1 MRLIEINDVSK
12 IYKPKG
18 RKKGLPVTAVSHA
31 TLDVEEGEIL
41 GLLGAN
47 GAGKTTL
54 IKLMLGLVNPDGGSI
69 TIGGYDIATSREKAL
84 AQVGA
89 IVEAP
94 TLFNDFSGLDNLKY
108 YAKLQGGNI
117 SETQIKSIVK
127 LVGLESRINDKFK
140 TYSLGMRQRLGI
152 AQAIMHNPKLLLL
165 DEPTNGLDPDGISQ
179 MRELFINL
187 KNQMGTT
194 IIISSHIL
202 GEMQQTCD
210 RVAFMA
216 NGEIKAV
223 KSMEEV
229 NYGVDSMRKFAIE
242 CSDIVKAQRL
252 VTSLEIETGIQNNA
266 LVAIVNQAQIGEIVK
281 VLVDNDIV
289 VYSVNKL
296 KRSLEDL
303 YKEVSNQGR
312 ENLSKEAPNEQQYV

>member
-54 IKLMLGLVNPDGGSI
+54 IKLILGLVNADGGSI
-69 TIGGYDIATSREKAL
+69 TIGGYDVSTSREKAL

-94 TLFNDFSGLDNLKY
+94 TLFNDFSGMDNLKY
-108 YAKLQGGNI
+108 YARLQGANI
-117 SETQIKSIVK
+117 SEEKLKSIVS
-127 LVGLESRINDKFK
+127 LVGLEERINDKFK

-152 AQAIMHNPKLLLL
+152 AQAIVHSPRLLLL
-165 DEPTNGLDPDGISQ
+165 DEPTNGLDPEGIAQ
-179 MRELFINL
+179 MRDLFLNL

-194 IIISSHIL
+194 VIISSHIL

-216 NGEIKAV
+216 KGEIKAV

-242 CSDIVKAQRL
+242 CSDLQRASQL
-252 VTSLEIETGIQNNA
+252 VAMQGIEASVQNNA
-266 LVAIVNQAQIGEIVK
+266 VVVIVDQAQVGELVK
-281 VLVDNDIV
+281 TLVENDVV
-289 VYSVNKL
+289 VYTVNKL

-303 YKEVSNQGR
+303 YREVSGGGSEHSPKEVS
-312 ENLSKEAPNEQQYV
+312 

>member
-12 IYKPKG
+12 TYKPKG
-18 RKKGLPVTAVSHA
+18 RKKGTPVTAVSHA
-31 TLDVEEGEIL
+31 TLDIEEGEIL

-54 IKLMLGLVNPDGGSI
+54 IKLMLGLVNPDSGSI
-69 TIGGYDIATSREKAL
+69 TIGGFDVSTSREKAL

-94 TLFNDFSGLDNLKY
+94 TLFNDFSGMENLKY
-108 YAKLQGGNI
+108 YARLQGVHL
-117 SETQIKSIVK
+117 SEEKLKSIVS
-127 LVGLESRINDKFK
+127 LVGLDKRINDKFK

-152 AQAIMHNPKLLLL
+152 AQAIMHSPKLLLL
-165 DEPTNGLDPDGISQ
+165 DEPTNGLDPEGIAQ
-179 MRELFINL
+179 MRDLFINL

-242 CSDIVKAQRL
+242 CSDLQRA
-252 VTSLEIETGIQNNA
+252 SEIISEQGVQNA
-266 LVAIVNQAQIGEIVK
+266 LNKNSIIFIVNQEQVGELVK
-281 VLVDNDIV
+281 SLVQSDIV
-289 VYSVNKL
+289 VYTVNKL

-303 YKEVSNQGR
+303 YKEVS
-312 ENLSKEAPNEQQYV
+312 K

>member
-12 IYKPKG
+12 TYKPKG
-18 RKKGLPVTAVSHA
+18 RKKGAPITAVSHA

-41 GLLGAN
+41 GLLGSN

-54 IKLMLGLVNPDGGSI
+54 IKLMLGLVTPDSGSI
-69 TIGGYDIATSREKAL
+69 TIGGYDVSTSREKAL

-94 TLFNDFSGLDNLKY
+94 TLFNDFSGMDNLKY
-108 YAKLQGGNI
+108 YARLQGGSI
-117 SETQIKSIVK
+117 SEEKLKSIVA
-127 LVGLESRINDKFK
+127 LVGLEDRINDKFK

-152 AQAIMHNPKLLLL
+152 AQAIMHSPKLLLL
-165 DEPTNGLDPDGISQ
+165 DEPTNGLDPDGIAQMRDLFLNLKSQ
-179 MRELFINL
+179 MG
-187 KNQMGTT
+187 MT

-216 NGEIKAV
+216 KGEIKAV

-242 CSDIVKAQRL
+242 CSDLPKAMEL
-252 VTSLEIETGIQNNA
+252 ILEQGVEATQQNNA
-266 LVAIVNQAQIGEIVK
+266 IVIIVNQAQVGELVK
-281 VLVDNDIV
+281 TLVQNDIV
-289 VYSVNKL
+289 VYTVNKI

-303 YKEVSNQGR
+303 YKEVSNVSADK
-312 ENLSKEAPNEQQYV
+312 LCKEGQKNE

>member
-12 IYKPKG
+12 TYKPKG
-18 RKKGLPVTAVSHA
+18 RKKGMPITAVSHA

-41 GLLGAN
+41 GLLGSN

-54 IKLMLGLVNPDGGSI
+54 IKLMLGLVAPDSGSI
-69 TIGGYDIATSREKAL
+69 TIGGYDVITSREKAL
-84 AQVGA
+84 EQVGA

-94 TLFNDFSGLDNLKY
+94 TLFNDFSGMDNLKY
-108 YAKLQGGNI
+108 YARLQGGNI
-117 SETQIKSIVK
+117 SEERLKSIVA
-127 LVGLESRINDKFK
+127 LVGLEDRINDKFK

-152 AQAIMHNPKLLLL
+152 AQAIMHSPKLLLL
-165 DEPTNGLDPDGISQ
+165 DEPTNGLDPDGIAQ
-179 MRELFINL
+179 MRDLFLNL

-216 NGEIKAV
+216 KGEIKAV

-242 CSDIVKAQRL
+242 CSDLQKAMEL
-252 VTSLEIETGIQNNA
+252 IIEQDVEATLQNNA
-266 LVAIVNQAQIGEIVK
+266 IVIIVNQAQVGELVK
-281 VLVDNDIV
+281 TLVQNDIV
-289 VYSVNKL
+289 VYTVNKL

-303 YKEVSNQGR
+303 YKEVSGVGR
-312 ENLSKEAPNEQQYV
+312 EKLYKEVQSNE

>member
-1 MRLIEINDVSK
+1 MKLIEINDVTK

-18 RKKGLPVTAVSHA
+18 RKKSSPVTAVSHA
-31 TLDVEEGEIL
+31 SLDVEEGEII

-54 IKLMLGLVNPDGGSI
+54 IKLILGLVCPDSGTI
-69 TIGGYDIATSREKAL
+69 TINGFDISKSREKAL
-84 AQVGA
+84 EYVGA

-108 YAKLQGGNI
+108 YARLQGGNI
-117 SETQIKSIVK
+117 SLSKIDSIVK
-127 LVGLESRINDKFK
+127 LVGLENRINDLFK
-140 TYSLGMRQRLGI
+140 TYSLGMKQRLGI
-152 AQAIMHNPKLLLL
+152 AQAILHNPKLLLL
-165 DEPTNGLDPDGISQ
+165 DEPTNGLDPDGIAQ
-179 MRELFINL
+179 MRQLFLNL
-187 KNQMGTT
+187 KNQLGTT

-202 GEMQQTCD
+202 GEIQQTCD

-216 NGEIKAV
+216 QGEIKAV

-242 CSDIVKAQRL
+242 CSDTQRAQDIIKAMN
-252 VTSLEIETGIQNNA
+252 IEVQMQNNA
-266 LVAIVNQAQIGEIVK
+266 LIVIVNQAEIGEIVK
-281 VLVDNDIV
+281 TMVENNIV
-289 VYSVNKL
+289 VYTVNKL

-303 YKEVSNQGR
+303 YKEVS
-312 ENLSKEAPNEQQYV
+312 K

>member
-1 MRLIEINDVSK
+1 MRLVEINDVSK
-12 IYKPKG
+12 TYKPKG
-18 RKKGLPVTAVSHA
+18 RKKGFPVTAVSHA

-54 IKLMLGLVNPDGGSI
+54 IKLMLRLVNPDGGSI
-69 TIGGYDIATSREKAL
+69 TIGGYDVSAAREKAL

-94 TLFNDFSGLDNLKY
+94 TLFNDFSGMDNLKY
-108 YAKLQGGNI
+108 YARLQGGNI
-117 SETQIKSIVK
+117 SEEKLKSIVA
-127 LVGLESRINDKFK
+127 LVGLEDRIHDKFK

-152 AQAIMHNPKLLLL
+152 AQAIMHSPKLLLL
-165 DEPTNGLDPDGISQ
+165 DEPTNGLDPDGIAQ
-179 MRELFINL
+179 MRDLFINL

-216 NGEIKAV
+216 KGEIKAV

-229 NYGVDSMRKFAIE
+229 NYGVDSLRKFAIE
-242 CSDIVKAQRL
+242 CSDMQRA
-252 VTSLEIETGIQNNA
+252 SQIIAMQGIEANIQNNA
-266 LVAIVNQAQIGEIVK
+266 IVVIVDQAQVGELVK
-281 VLVDNDIV
+281 ELVEKDVI

-303 YKEVSNQGR
+303 YREVSSGESENRCKEVS
-312 ENLSKEAPNEQQYV
+312 EL

>member
-1 MRLIEINDVSK
+1 MRLVEINDVSK
-12 IYKPKG
+12 TYKPKG
-18 RKKGLPVTAVSHA
+18 RKKGFLVTAVSHA

-69 TIGGYDIATSREKAL
+69 TIGGYDVSAAREKAL

-94 TLFNDFSGLDNLKY
+94 TLFNDFSGMDNLKY
-108 YAKLQGGNI
+108 YARLQGGNI
-117 SETQIKSIVK
+117 SEEKLKSIVA
-127 LVGLESRINDKFK
+127 LVGLEDRIHDKFK

-152 AQAIMHNPKLLLL
+152 AQAIMHSPKLLLL
-165 DEPTNGLDPDGISQ
+165 DEPTNGLDPDGIAQ
-179 MRELFINL
+179 MRDLFINL

-216 NGEIKAV
+216 KGEIKAV

-242 CSDIVKAQRL
+242 CSDMQRA
-252 VTSLEIETGIQNNA
+252 SQIIAMQGIEANIQNNA
-266 LVAIVNQAQIGEIVK
+266 IVVIVDQAQVGELVK
-281 VLVDNDIV
+281 ELVEKDVI

-303 YKEVSNQGR
+303 YREVSNGESENRNKEVS
-312 ENLSKEAPNEQQYV
+312 EL

>member
-1 MRLIEINDVSK
+1 MRLVEINDVSK
-12 IYKPKG
+12 TYKPKG
-18 RKKGLPVTAVSHA
+18 RKKGFPVTAVSHA

-69 TIGGYDIATSREKAL
+69 TIGGYDVSAAREKAL

-94 TLFNDFSGLDNLKY
+94 TLFNDFSGMDNLKY
-108 YAKLQGGNI
+108 YARLQGGNI
-117 SETQIKSIVK
+117 SEEKLKSIVE
-127 LVGLESRINDKFK
+127 LVGLEDRIHDKFK

-152 AQAIMHNPKLLLL
+152 AQAIMHSPKLLLL
-165 DEPTNGLDPDGISQ
+165 DEPTNGLDPDGIAQ
-179 MRELFINL
+179 MRDLFINL

-216 NGEIKAV
+216 KGEIKAV

-242 CSDIVKAQRL
+242 CSDMQRASQIA
-252 VTSLEIETGIQNNA
+252 TMQGIEANIQNNA
-266 LVAIVNQAQIGEIVK
+266 IVVIVDQAQVGELVK
-281 VLVDNDIV
+281 KLVENDVI

-303 YKEVSNQGR
+303 YREVSNGESENRYKEVS
-312 ENLSKEAPNEQQYV
+312 EL

>member
-1 MRLIEINDVSK
+1 
-12 IYKPKG
+12 
-18 RKKGLPVTAVSHA
+18 
-31 TLDVEEGEIL
+31 
-41 GLLGAN
+41 N
-47 GAGKTTL
+47 GSGKTTL
-54 IKLMLGLVNPDGGSI
+54 IKLMLGLVNFDGGSI
-69 TIGGYDIATSREKAL
+69 TIGGYDVTTSREKAL

-94 TLFNDFSGLDNLKY
+94 TLFNDFSGMDNLKY
-108 YAKLQGGNI
+108 YARLQGGNI
-117 SETQIKSIVK
+117 SEEKIKAIVE
-127 LVGLESRINDKFK
+127 LVGLKDRINDKFK

-152 AQAIMHNPKLLLL
+152 AQAIMHSPKLLLL
-165 DEPTNGLDPDGISQ
+165 DEPTNGLDPDGIAQ
-179 MRELFINL
+179 MRDLFINL
-187 KNQMGTT
+187 KKELGTT

-242 CSDIVKAQRL
+242 CSDLQRAAEL
-252 VTSLEIETGIQNNA
+252 VAALGIEANIQNNA
-266 LVAIVNQAQIGEIVK
+266 
-281 VLVDNDIV
+281 IV
-289 VYSVNKL
+289 VIVDQTQVGELVKTLVENDVIVYTVNKL

-303 YKEVSNQGR
+303 YREVANGDVKSSKKE
-312 ENLSKEAPNEQQYV
+312 ETDNE

>member
-1 MRLIEINDVSK
+1 MRLVEINDVSK
-12 IYKPKG
+12 IYKPRG

-54 IKLMLGLVNPDGGSI
+54 IKLMLGLVNSDGGSI
-69 TIGGYDIATSREKAL
+69 TIGGFDVATSREKAL

-94 TLFNDFSGLDNLKY
+94 TLFNDFSGMDNLKY
-108 YAKLQGGNI
+108 YARLQGGNI
-117 SETQIKSIVK
+117 SEEKLKSIVS
-127 LVGLESRINDKFK
+127 LVGLEDRIHDKFK

-152 AQAIMHNPKLLLL
+152 AQAIMHSPKLLLL
-165 DEPTNGLDPDGISQ
+165 DEPTNGLDPDGIAQ
-179 MRELFINL
+179 MRDLFINL
-187 KNQMGTT
+187 KKQMGTT

-216 NGEIKAV
+216 KGEIKAV

-242 CSDIVKAQRL
+242 CSDLQRASQL
-252 VTSLEIETGIQNNA
+252 IAMQGIEASAQNNA
-266 LVAIVNQAQIGEIVK
+266 IVVIVDQAQVGELVK
-281 VLVDNDIV
+281 TLVENDIV
-289 VYSVNKL
+289 VYTVNKL

-303 YKEVSNQGR
+303 YREVSNGEAENRYKEVS
-312 ENLSKEAPNEQQYV
+312 E

>member
-1 MRLIEINDVSK
+1 MRLIEINDVTK

-18 RKKGLPVTAVSHA
+18 RKKGMPITAVSHA

-54 IKLMLGLVNPDGGSI
+54 IKLMLGLATPDSGSI
-69 TIGGYDIATSREKAL
+69 TIGGYDVSTSREKAI

-94 TLFNDFSGLDNLKY
+94 TLFNDFSGMDNLKY
-108 YAKLQGGNI
+108 YARLQGINI
-117 SETQIKSIVK
+117 SEDKLMSIVS
-127 LVGLESRINDKFK
+127 LVGLQERINDKFK

-152 AQAIMHNPKLLLL
+152 AQAIMHSPKLLLL
-165 DEPTNGLDPDGISQ
+165 DEPTNGLDPEGIAQ
-179 MRELFINL
+179 MRELFVNL

-216 NGEIKAV
+216 KGEIKAV

-242 CSDIVKAQRL
+242 CSDLKKASELIKSQG
-252 VTSLEIETGIQNNA
+252 IESSVQNNA
-266 LVAIVNQAQIGEIVK
+266 LVIIVNQAQVGDLVK
-281 VLVDNDIV
+281 LLVQNDIV
-289 VYSVNKL
+289 VYTVNKL

-303 YKEVSNQGR
+303 YREVSNSKPEDQFKEVA
-312 ENLSKEAPNEQQYV
+312 ENE

>member
-54 IKLMLGLVNPDGGSI
+54 IKLILGLVNADGGSI
-69 TIGGYDIATSREKAL
+69 TIGGYDVSTSREKAL

-94 TLFNDFSGLDNLKY
+94 TLFNDFSGMDNLKY
-108 YAKLQGGNI
+108 YARLQGANT
-117 SETQIKSIVK
+117 SEEKLRSIVS
-127 LVGLESRINDKFK
+127 LVGLEERINDKFK

-152 AQAIMHNPKLLLL
+152 AQAIMHSPRLLLL
-165 DEPTNGLDPDGISQ
+165 DEPTNGLDPEGIAQ
-179 MRELFINL
+179 MRDLFLNL

-194 IIISSHIL
+194 VIISSHIL

-216 NGEIKAV
+216 KGEIKAV

-242 CSDIVKAQRL
+242 CSDLQRASQL
-252 VTSLEIETGIQNNA
+252 VAMQGIETSVQNNA
-266 LVAIVNQAQIGEIVK
+266 VVVIVDQAQVGELVK
-281 VLVDNDIV
+281 TLVENDVV
-289 VYSVNKL
+289 VYTVNKL

-303 YKEVSNQGR
+303 YREVSGGGPEHSR
-312 ENLSKEAPNEQQYV
+312 KEGS

>member
-12 IYKPKG
+12 SYKPKG
-18 RKKGLPVTAVSHA
+18 RKKGATVTAVSHA
-31 TLDVEEGEIL
+31 DMDIEEGEIL

-54 IKLMLGLVNPDGGSI
+54 IKLMLGLVNPDSGNI
-69 TIGGYDIATSREKAL
+69 IIGGYDVSTAREKAL

-94 TLFNDFSGLDNLKY
+94 TLFNDFSGMENLKY
-108 YAKLQGGNI
+108 YARLQGSDI
-117 SETQIKSIVK
+117 SESRLSSIVS
-127 LVGLESRINDKFK
+127 LVGLTDRINDKFK

-152 AQAIMHNPKLLLL
+152 AQAIMHRPKVLLL

-179 MRELFINL
+179 MRELFLNL
-187 KNQMGTT
+187 KNQLGTT
-194 IIISSHIL
+194 IVISSHIL

-229 NYGVDSMRKFAIE
+229 NYGVDSMRKFAVE
-242 CSDIVKAQRL
+242 CSDLQKAEGL
-252 VTSLEIETGIQNNA
+252 VAMMGIDASVRNNA
-266 LVAIVNQAQIGEIVK
+266 LIMIVDQAKIGDIVK
-281 VLVDNDIV
+281 MFVQNDIV
-289 VYSVNKL
+289 VYTVNKL

-303 YKEVSNQGR
+303 YREVSSGQSESRYKEVQNNAQ
-312 ENLSKEAPNEQQYV
+312 

>member
-54 IKLMLGLVNPDGGSI
+54 IKLILGLVNADGGSI
-69 TIGGYDIATSREKAL
+69 TIGGYDVSTSREKAL

-94 TLFNDFSGLDNLKY
+94 TLFNDFSGMDNLKY
-108 YAKLQGGNI
+108 YARLQGANI
-117 SETQIKSIVK
+117 SEEKLKSIVS
-127 LVGLESRINDKFK
+127 LVGLEERINDKFK

-152 AQAIMHNPKLLLL
+152 AQAIMHSPRLLLL
-165 DEPTNGLDPDGISQ
+165 DEPTNGLDPEGIAQ
-179 MRELFINL
+179 MRDLFLNL

-194 IIISSHIL
+194 VIISSHIL

-216 NGEIKAV
+216 KGEIKAV

-242 CSDIVKAQRL
+242 CSDLQRASQL
-252 VTSLEIETGIQNNA
+252 VAMQGIEASVQNNA
-266 LVAIVNQAQIGEIVK
+266 VVVIVDQAQVGELVK
-281 VLVDNDIV
+281 TLVENDVV
-289 VYSVNKL
+289 VYTVNKL

-303 YKEVSNQGR
+303 YREVSGGGSERSPKEVS
-312 ENLSKEAPNEQQYV
+312 

>member
-1 MRLIEINDVSK
+1 MRFIEINDVSK
-12 IYKPKG
+12 IYRPKG
-18 RKKGLPVTAVSHA
+18 RKKGLPITAVSHA

-41 GLLGAN
+41 GLLGSN

-54 IKLMLGLVNPDGGSI
+54 IKLMLGLVSADGGSI
-69 TIGGYDIATSREKAL
+69 TIGGYDVSTSREKAL

-94 TLFNDFSGLDNLKY
+94 TLFNDFSGMDNLKY

-117 SETQIKSIVK
+117 SEEKLKSIVK
-127 LVGLESRINDKFK
+127 LVGLEDRINDKFK

-152 AQAIMHNPKLLLL
+152 AQAIMHSPKLLLL
-165 DEPTNGLDPDGISQ
+165 DEPTNGLDPDGIAQ
-179 MRELFINL
+179 MRDLFLNL
-187 KNQMGTT
+187 KNQLGTT

-216 NGEIKAV
+216 KGEIKAV

-242 CSDIVKAQRL
+242 CSNLQKASEL
-252 VTSLEIETGIQNNA
+252 VSAQGIETTVQNNA
-266 LVAIVNQAQIGEIVK
+266 LVLIVDQAQVGELVK
-281 VLVDNDIV
+281 LLVENDVV
-289 VYSVNKL
+289 VYTVNKL

-303 YKEVSNQGR
+303 YREVSNDNFKSSNKEVS
-312 ENLSKEAPNEQQYV
+312 E

>member
-1 MRLIEINDVSK
+1 MKLVEINDVSK

-18 RKKGLPVTAVSHA
+18 RKKGMPITAVSHV
-31 TLDVEEGEIL
+31 TFDVEEGEIL

-54 IKLMLGLVNPDGGSI
+54 IKLMLGLVGPDGGSI
-69 TIGGYDIATSREKAL
+69 TIGGYDVSASREKAL
-84 AQVGA
+84 SQVGA

-94 TLFNDFSGLDNLKY
+94 TLFNDFSGMENLKY

-117 SETQIKSIVK
+117 GEEKLKAIVK
-127 LVGLESRINDKFK
+127 LVGLEDRINDKFK

-152 AQAIMHNPKLLLL
+152 AQAIMHSPKLLLL
-165 DEPTNGLDPDGISQ
+165 DEPTNGLDPDGIAQ
-179 MRELFINL
+179 MRDLFINL
-187 KNQMGTT
+187 KKELGTT

-216 NGEIKAV
+216 KGEIKAV

-242 CSDIVKAQRL
+242 CSDLQKSQEL
-252 VTSLEIETGIQNNA
+252 VGAMGIESTIQNNA
-266 LVAIVNQAQIGEIVK
+266 LVVIVEQAQMGDLVK
-281 VLVDNDIV
+281 VLVEKDV
-289 VYSVNKL
+289 TVFSVNKL

-303 YKEVSNQGR
+303 YREVSSDN
-312 ENLSKEAPNEQQYV
+312 NLKSSSGEVNE

>member
-1 MRLIEINDVSK
+1 MRLVEINDVSK
-12 IYKPKG
+12 TYKPKG
-18 RKKGLPVTAVSHA
+18 RKKGFLVTAVSHA
-31 TLDVEEGEIL
+31 ILDVEEGEIL

-69 TIGGYDIATSREKAL
+69 TIGGYDVSAAREKAL

-94 TLFNDFSGLDNLKY
+94 TLFNDFSGMDNLKY
-108 YAKLQGGNI
+108 YARLQGGNI
-117 SETQIKSIVK
+117 SEEKLKSIVA
-127 LVGLESRINDKFK
+127 LVGLEDRIHDKFK

-152 AQAIMHNPKLLLL
+152 AQAIMHSPKLLLL
-165 DEPTNGLDPDGISQ
+165 DEPTNGLDPDGIAQ
-179 MRELFINL
+179 MRDLFINL

-216 NGEIKAV
+216 KGEIKAV

-242 CSDIVKAQRL
+242 CSDMQRA
-252 VTSLEIETGIQNNA
+252 SQIIAMQGIEANIQNNA
-266 LVAIVNQAQIGEIVK
+266 IVVIVDQAQVGELVK
-281 VLVDNDIV
+281 ELVEKDVI

-303 YKEVSNQGR
+303 YREVSNGESENRNKEVS
-312 ENLSKEAPNEQQYV
+312 EL

>member
-12 IYKPKG
+12 SYKPKG
-18 RKKGLPVTAVSHA
+18 RKKGATVTAVSHA
-31 TLDVEEGEIL
+31 DMDIEEGEIL

-54 IKLMLGLVNPDGGSI
+54 IKLMLGLVNPDSGNI
-69 TIGGYDIATSREKAL
+69 IIGGYDVSTAREKAL

-94 TLFNDFSGLDNLKY
+94 TLFNDFSGMENLKY
-108 YAKLQGGNI
+108 YARLQGSDI
-117 SETQIKSIVK
+117 SESRLSSIVS
-127 LVGLESRINDKFK
+127 LVGLTDRINDKFK

-152 AQAIMHNPKLLLL
+152 AQAIMHRPKVLLL

-179 MRELFINL
+179 MRELFLNL
-187 KNQMGTT
+187 KNQLGTT
-194 IIISSHIL
+194 IVISSHIL

-229 NYGVDSMRKFAIE
+229 NYGVDSMRKFAVE
-242 CSDIVKAQRL
+242 CSDLQKAEGLVAMMGIDASVRNKALIMIVDQAKIGDIVKMFVQ
-252 VTSLEIETGIQNNA
+252 
-266 LVAIVNQAQIGEIVK
+266 
-281 VLVDNDIV
+281 NDIV
-289 VYSVNKL
+289 VYTVNKL

-303 YKEVSNQGR
+303 YREVSSGQSESRYKEVKN
-312 ENLSKEAPNEQQYV
+312 NEQ

>member
-12 IYKPKG
+12 TYKPKG
-18 RKKGLPVTAVSHA
+18 RKKGLPITAVSHA

-41 GLLGAN
+41 GLLGSN

-54 IKLMLGLVNPDGGSI
+54 IKLMLGLVTPDSGSI
-69 TIGGYDIATSREKAL
+69 TIGGFDVIASREKAL

-94 TLFNDFSGLDNLKY
+94 TLFNDFSGMDNLRY
-108 YAKLQGGNI
+108 YSRLQGANL
-117 SETQIKSIVK
+117 SEERLKSIVS
-127 LVGLESRINDKFK
+127 LVGLEERINDKFK

-152 AQAIMHNPKLLLL
+152 AQAIMHSPKLLLL
-165 DEPTNGLDPDGISQ
+165 DEPTNGLDPDGIAQ
-179 MRELFINL
+179 MRDLFLNL
-187 KNQMGTT
+187 KKQMGTT

-242 CSDIVKAQRL
+242 CSDLQKASELISEQGL
-252 VTSLEIETGIQNNA
+252 QTSLQNNA
-266 LVAIVNQAQIGEIVK
+266 IVVIVNQAQVGELVK
-281 VLVDNDIV
+281 TLVQNDIV
-289 VYSVNKL
+289 VYTVNKL

-303 YKEVSNQGR
+303 YKEVS
-312 ENLSKEAPNEQQYV
+312 K

>member
-1 MRLIEINDVSK
+1 MKLVEINDISK
-12 IYKPKG
+12 TYKPKG
-18 RKKGLPVTAVSHA
+18 RKKSLPVTAVSHVS
-31 TLDVEEGEIL
+31 LDVEEGEIL

-54 IKLMLGLVNPDGGSI
+54 IKLMLGLATPDSGSI
-69 TIGGYDIATSREKAL
+69 TINGYDVSKSREKAL

-94 TLFNDFSGLDNLKY
+94 TLFNDFSGFDNLKY
-108 YAKLQGGNI
+108 YAKLQGGDI
-117 SETQIKSIVK
+117 SKERIDSIVK
-127 LVGLESRINDKFK
+127 LVGLGDRIHDTFK

-152 AQAIMHNPKLLLL
+152 AQAILHNPKLLLL
-165 DEPTNGLDPDGISQ
+165 DEPTNGLDPDGIAQ
-179 MRELFINL
+179 MRELFLNL
-187 KNQMGTT
+187 KNQLGTT

-202 GEMQQTCD
+202 GEIQQTCD

-216 NGEIKAV
+216 QGEIKAV

-242 CSDIVKAQRL
+242 CSDLQGASQLIGAMG
-252 VTSLEIETGIQNNA
+252 IEAKVQNNA
-266 LVAIVNQAQIGEIVK
+266 VVVIVDQIQVGEIVK
-281 VLVDNDIV
+281 TLVENNIIV
-289 VYSVNKL
+289 YTVNKI

-303 YKEVSNQGR
+303 YREVS
-312 ENLSKEAPNEQQYV
+312 K

>member
-54 IKLMLGLVNPDGGSI
+54 IKLMLGLVNADGGSI
-69 TIGGYDIATSREKAL
+69 TIGGYDVSTSREKAL

-94 TLFNDFSGLDNLKY
+94 TLFNDFSGMDNLKY
-108 YAKLQGGNI
+108 YARLQGANI
-117 SETQIKSIVK
+117 SEEKLKSIVS
-127 LVGLESRINDKFK
+127 LVGLEDRINDKFK

-152 AQAIMHNPKLLLL
+152 AQAIMHSPRLLLL
-165 DEPTNGLDPDGISQ
+165 DEPTNGLDPEGIAQ
-179 MRELFINL
+179 MRDLFLNL

-216 NGEIKAV
+216 KGEIKAV

-242 CSDIVKAQRL
+242 CSDLQRASHL
-252 VTSLEIETGIQNNA
+252 IAMQGIETSVQNNA
-266 LVAIVNQAQIGEIVK
+266 IVVIVDQAQVGELVK
-281 VLVDNDIV
+281 ILVENDVV
-289 VYSVNKL
+289 VYTVNKL

-303 YKEVSNQGR
+303 YREVSGGESENRHKEVP
-312 ENLSKEAPNEQQYV
+312 EV

>member
-1 MRLIEINDVSK
+1 MRLVEINDVSK

-18 RKKGLPVTAVSHA
+18 RKKGMPVTAVSHA

-69 TIGGYDIATSREKAL
+69 TIGGYDVSASREKAL

-94 TLFNDFSGLDNLKY
+94 TLFNDFSGMDNLKY
-108 YAKLQGGNI
+108 YARLQGGNI
-117 SETQIKSIVK
+117 SEEKLKSIVE
-127 LVGLESRINDKFK
+127 LVGLKDRINDKFK

-152 AQAIMHNPKLLLL
+152 AQAIMHSPKLLLL
-165 DEPTNGLDPDGISQ
+165 DEPTNGLDPDGIAQ
-179 MRELFINL
+179 MRDLFINL

-216 NGEIKAV
+216 KGEIKAV

-242 CSDIVKAQRL
+242 CSNIQTARDIISAQGID
-252 VTSLEIETGIQNNA
+252 TSLQNNA
-266 LVAIVNQAQIGEIVK
+266 IVVIVDQAQVGELVK
-281 VLVDNDIV
+281 ALVENDII

-303 YKEVSNQGR
+303 YREVANDDQKAYV
-312 ENLSKEAPNEQQYV
+312 KEATDNV

>member
-12 IYKPKG
+12 TYKPKG
-18 RKKGLPVTAVSHA
+18 RKKGVPITAVSHA
-31 TLDVEEGEIL
+31 TLQVDEGEIL

-54 IKLMLGLVNPDGGSI
+54 IKLMLGLVAPDGGSI
-69 TIGGYDIATSREKAL
+69 AIGGYDVSKSREKAL

-108 YAKLQGGNI
+108 YAKLQGGGI
-117 SETQIKSIVK
+117 SEERISAVVS
-127 LVGLESRINDKFK
+127 LVGLEKRINDKFK

-152 AQAIMHNPKLLLL
+152 AQAILHNPKLLLL
-165 DEPTNGLDPDGISQ
+165 DEPTNGLDPDGIAQ
-179 MRELFINL
+179 MRDLFLNL
-187 KNQMGTT
+187 KRQLGVT

-202 GEMQQTCD
+202 GEIQQTCD

-229 NYGVDSMRKFAIE
+229 NYGVDSVRKFAIE
-242 CSDIVKAQRL
+242 CSDSQAAEAIITSQGIEVSMQNGALVVLVDQAQVGDIVKAL
-252 VTSLEIETGIQNNA
+252 VENG
-266 LVAIVNQAQIGEIVK
+266 V
-281 VLVDNDIV
+281 V
-289 VYSVNKL
+289 VYTINKI

-303 YKEVSNQGR
+303 YKEVS
-312 ENLSKEAPNEQQYV
+312 K